1 MEKTKGRIFFS
12 FFLTVIAGF
21 FLLGSSTIEPVHR
34 EGRQLINLVREAA
47 KLIEQKG
54 ESCFSEF
61 KKKGGKWLHGDTY
74 VFVIDTKGFVFVN
87 PSRPELEG
95 KEQIS
100 LKDLMGKPFIRS
112 FINETTGYPFKN
124 EGWTHYVWYKPGEE
138 MAMWKTSYVKLVKAP
153 SGKDFIVGSGLYD
166 IRMEKAFVVDVVDEA
181 ADLIKKKGKQAFAQI
196 RDPLGDFNYLTTYV
210 FVIDSKGMDLV
221 NPVFPGFE
229 GQNVLDL
236 KDSEGKYFIKDMIRA
251 LESTDTVWIEYMW
264 PKPRHAVPTKKST
277 FVRKVLYGEEVFYV
291 GSGVYLD

>member
-100 LKDLMGKPFIRS
+100 LKDLIGKPFIRS

-236 KDSEGKYFIKDMIRA
+236 KDSDGKYFIKDMIRA

-277 FVRKVLYGEEVFYV
+277 YVRKVLYGEEVFYV

>member
-1 MEKTKGRIFFS
+1 MKKTKGRIFFS

-236 KDSEGKYFIKDMIRA
+236 KDTEGKYFIKDMIRA

-277 FVRKVLYGEEVFYV
+277 YVRKVLYGEEVFYV

>member
-100 LKDLMGKPFIRS
+100 LKDLIGKPFIRS

-277 FVRKVLYGEEVFYV
+277 YVRKVLYGEEVFYV

>member
-277 FVRKVLYGEEVFYV
+277 YVRKVLYGEEVFYV

>member
-1 MEKTKGRIFFS
+1 MEKTRGHIFFS
-12 FFLTVIAGF
+12 FFLIVITGF
-21 FLLGSSTIEPVHR
+21 FVLGSTTIEPVHR
-34 EGRQLINLVREAA
+34 EGKQLINLVREAA

-61 KKKGGKWLHGDTY
+61 KKKGGKWLHDDTY
-74 VFVIDTKGFVFVN
+74 VFVIDTKGYVFVN

-100 LKDLMGKPFIRS
+100 LKDLIGKPFIRS

-153 SGKDFIVGSGLYD
+153 SGKEFIVGSGLYD
-166 IRMEKAFVVDVVDEA
+166 IKMEKAFVVDVVDEA
-181 ADLIKKKGKQAFAQI
+181 ADLIKKNGKQAFAQI

-210 FVIDSKGMDLV
+210 FIIDSKGMDLV
-221 NPVFPGFE
+221 NPLFPGFE
-229 GQNVLDL
+229 GQNVLNL
-236 KDSEGKYFIKDMIRA
+236 KDSEGKYFIKDMMRA

-277 FVRKVLYGEEVFYV
+277 YVRKVLHEEEVFYV

>member
-21 FLLGSSTIEPVHR
+21 FLLGSSTIDAVHR

-100 LKDLMGKPFIRS
+100 LKDLIGKPFIRS

-277 FVRKVLYGEEVFYV
+277 YVRKVLYGEEVFYV

>member
-196 RDPLGDFNYLTTYV
+196 RDPLGDFNYITTYV

-277 FVRKVLYGEEVFYV
+277 YVRNVLYGEEVFYV

>member
-1 MEKTKGRIFFS
+1 MKKTKGRIFFS

-100 LKDLMGKPFIRS
+100 LKDLIGKPFIRS

-236 KDSEGKYFIKDMIRA
+236 KDTEGKYFIKDMIRA

-277 FVRKVLYGEEVFYV
+277 YVRKVLYGEEVFYV

>member
-1 MEKTKGRIFFS
+1 MEKTKSRIFFS

-277 FVRKVLYGEEVFYV
+277 YVRKVLYGEEVFYV

>member
-264 PKPRHAVPTKKST
+264 PKPRHAMPTKKST
-277 FVRKVLYGEEVFYV
+277 YVRKVLYGEEVFYV

>member
-236 KDSEGKYFIKDMIRA
+236 KDTEGKYFIKDMIRA

-277 FVRKVLYGEEVFYV
+277 YVRKVLYGEEVFYV

>member
-236 KDSEGKYFIKDMIRA
+236 KDSDGKYFIKDMIRA

-277 FVRKVLYGEEVFYV
+277 YVRKVLYGEEVFYV

>member
-1 MEKTKGRIFFS
+1 MEKTKSRIFFS

-100 LKDLMGKPFIRS
+100 LKDLIGKPFIRS

-277 FVRKVLYGEEVFYV
+277 YVRKVLYGEEVFYV

>member
-1 MEKTKGRIFFS
+1 MEKTKSRIFFS

-264 PKPRHAVPTKKST
+264 PKPRHAMPTKKST
-277 FVRKVLYGEEVFYV
+277 YVRKVLYGEEVFYV

>member
-1 MEKTKGRIFFS
+1 
-12 FFLTVIAGF
+12 
-21 FLLGSSTIEPVHR
+21 STIEPVHR

-277 FVRKVLYGEEVFYV
+277 YVRKVLYGEEVFYV

>member
-1 MEKTKGRIFFS
+1 
-12 FFLTVIAGF
+12 
-21 FLLGSSTIEPVHR
+21 
-34 EGRQLINLVREAA
+34 
-47 KLIEQKG
+47 
-54 ESCFSEF
+54 
-61 KKKGGKWLHGDTY
+61 
-74 VFVIDTKGFVFVN
+74 
-87 PSRPELEG
+87 
-95 KEQIS
+95 
-100 LKDLMGKPFIRS
+100 
-112 FINETTGYPFKN
+112 
-124 EGWTHYVWYKPGEE
+124 
-138 MAMWKTSYVKLVKAP
+138 
-153 SGKDFIVGSGLYD
+153 
-166 IRMEKAFVVDVVDEA
+166 MEKAFVVDVVDEA

-277 FVRKVLYGEEVFYV
+277 YVRKVLYGEEVFYV

>member
-1 MEKTKGRIFFS
+1 MKKTKGRIFFS

-277 FVRKVLYGEEVFYV
+277 YVRKVLYGEEVFYV